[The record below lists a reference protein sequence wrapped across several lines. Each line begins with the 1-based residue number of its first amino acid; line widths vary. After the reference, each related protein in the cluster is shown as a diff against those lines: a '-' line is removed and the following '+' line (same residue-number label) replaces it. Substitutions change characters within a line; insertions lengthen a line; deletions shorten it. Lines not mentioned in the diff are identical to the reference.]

1 MTPRN
6 PTLTRLW
13 LVVGL
18 GIWFVIVQV
27 LSVLDFWQ
35 RAGIVIPKV
44 VGLLVLAQLFIL
56 WRVPR
61 LRELLIDGDPRWLL
75 SVHTMRFVG
84 ILFLVMHGRGEL
96 PWAFAVPGGWGD
108 IVIATGA
115 VLLLL
120 FAFPLRTPTGRM
132 VLLLWNVAGLIDIL
146 FVVSTA
152 LRLFLGDPLSMSA
165 LARLPL
171 CLLPTFFV
179 PLIIVSH
186 LLLFVW
192 IRRHPMPAAGA
203 GSAEAR
209 LPH

>member
-6 PTLTRLW
+6 PTTTRLW
-13 LVVGL
+13 LMVGL

-27 LSVLDFWQ
+27 LSNFDFWQ
-35 RAGIVIPKV
+35 RAGIVVPKIV
-44 VGLLVLAQLFIL
+44 IGLVLAQLLIL

-61 LRELLIDGDPRWLL
+61 LRELLVDGDPRWLL

-84 ILFLVMHGRGEL
+84 VLFLVMHQRGEL

-115 VLLLL
+115 VLLL
-120 FAFPLRTPTGRM
+120 FVFPFQTPARRQM
-132 VLLLWNVAGLIDIL
+132 LLGWNVAGFLDIV

-152 LRLFLGDPLSMSA
+152 LRLYLAEPASISA

-171 CLLPTFFV
+171 CLLPAFFV

-192 IRRHPMPAAGA
+192 IRRHPANATAA
-203 GSAEAR
+203 
-209 LPH
+209 

>member
-1 MTPRN
+1 MTARN
-6 PTLTRLW
+6 PTSTRLW

-18 GIWFVIVQV
+18 GVWFVIVQV
-27 LSVLDFWQ
+27 LSMLNFWE
-35 RAGIVIPKV
+35 RAGIVVPKV
-44 VGLLVLAQLFIL
+44 IGLLVAGQLLVL

-61 LRELLIDGDPRWLL
+61 LRELLIEGDARWLL

-84 ILFLVMHGRGEL
+84 ILFLVMHARGEL

-108 IVIATGA
+108 IVIASGA

-120 FAFPLRTPTGRM
+120 LAFPLRTSTSRM
-132 VLLLWNVAGLIDIL
+132 MLLFWNVAGFIDIL

-152 LRLFLGDPLSMSA
+152 LRLFLREPTSMAA

-171 CLLPTFFV
+171 CLLPAFFV

-192 IRRHPMPAAGA
+192 IRRHPIPAAAVQSA
-203 GSAEAR
+203 GTPASN
-209 LPH
+209 

>member
-6 PTLTRLW
+6 PTTTRLW
-13 LVVGL
+13 LMVGL

-27 LSVLDFWQ
+27 LSNFDFWQ

-44 VGLLVLAQLFIL
+44 AGVLVLAQLLIL

-61 LRELLIDGDPRWLL
+61 LWELLVDGDPRWLL

-84 ILFLVMHGRGEL
+84 ILFLVMYQRGEL

-108 IVIATGA
+108 IFIATGA
-115 VLLLL
+115 VLLL
-120 FAFPLRTPTGRM
+120 FAFPYQNPARRLT
-132 VLLLWNVAGLIDIL
+132 LLVWNVAGFLDIL

-152 LRLFLGDPLSMSA
+152 LRLSLAEPASISA

-171 CLLPTFFV
+171 CLLPAFFV
-179 PLIIVSH
+179 PLIVVSH

-192 IRRHPMPAAGA
+192 IRRHPANSAAA
-203 GSAEAR
+203 
-209 LPH
+209 